1 MYHHADDGIV
11 ISLRGRVI
19 PNHGLV
25 TTQDVGVD
33 STRTNLSIGL
43 LCNTTYDECCTS
55 NNAASWY
62 HGHFAGMVETSNQFA
77 FGMSK
82 TKQSLNLF
90 RNKVLD
96 DPTATNGIW
105 RCIIPDQNGDQ
116 QTKYIG
122 IYARGTTGQ
131 LTL

>member
-1 MYHHADDGIV
+1 M

-33 STRTNLSIGL
+33 SSRTNLAIGL
-43 LCNTTYDECCTS
+43 LCNTTYEGCCTS

-62 HGHFAGMVETSNQFA
+62 YGHFTGMVETSGRLA

-82 TKQSLNLF
+82 TSQSLNLF
-90 RNKVLD
+90 RNRDLSL
-96 DPTATNGIW
+96 PTQTNGIW
-105 RCIIPDQNGDQ
+105 RCTIPDQNGDQ

>member
-1 MYHHADDGIV
+1 M

-19 PNHGLV
+19 HNHGLV
-25 TTQDVGVD
+25 TTEDVGVD
-33 STRTNLSIGL
+33 STRTNLAIGL
-43 LCNTTYDECCTS
+43 LCNTTYEECCTS

-62 HGHFAGMVETSNQFA
+62 PGHYTGRVETSDRLA

-82 TKQSLNLF
+82 TEQSVNLF
-90 RNKVLD
+90 RNRVLPN
-96 DPTATNGIW
+96 PTVTDGIW
-105 RCIIPDQNGDQ
+105 RCTIPDQNGDQ

>member
-1 MYHHADDGIV
+1 M
-11 ISLRGRVI
+11 I

-25 TTQDVGVD
+25 TTQDIGID
-33 STRTNLSIGL
+33 NTRTNLAIAL
-43 LCNTTYDECCTS
+43 LCNTTYEECCTS
-55 NNAASWY
+55 NDAASWY
-62 HGHFAGMVETSNQFA
+62 YGHFTGRVEISGRLG

-82 TKQSLNLF
+82 TKQSLNFF
-90 RNKVLD
+90 RNRAHS
-96 DPTATNGIW
+96 PATATDGIW

-122 IYARGTTGQ
+122 IYASGTTGQ